1 MESKTLNLIGKIII
15 GIIAVIAVIFFIPII
30 RNPHDSD
37 TAIDGMITF
46 TKFVLII
53 TIIIATFVW
62 VKDIVTHPKKLVQT
76 AISAGIFLL
85 VVLIAK
91 YALASNKAA
100 DFGKHHIDAG
110 TSNWIDT
117 GLYTFYILGAVAV
130 LLMFIS
136 PVLSMFAPNATANA
150 VGEIE
155 EEIDEMIDDDDNN

>member
-1 MESKTLNLIGKIII
+1 MESKTLKSIGLGII
-15 GIIAVIAVIFFIPII
+15 GIIAVIALFFFIPII

-37 TAIDGMITF
+37 SAINGMITF
-46 TKFVLII
+46 TKFVLIFA
-53 TIIIATFVW
+53 IIIAAFVW
-62 VKDIVTHPKKLVQT
+62 VKDIVTHPKKLMQSV
-76 AISAGIFLL
+76 ISAGIFLL

-91 YALASNKAA
+91 YALASNKSV
-100 DFGKHHIDAG
+100 DFGKLHVDAG

-155 EEIDEMIDDDDNN
+155 EEIEELIDDDDNN